1 MDGVV
6 CANCNSYLLVSHRN
20 CPGCGSG
27 IVLEGAKKN
36 VIDQMNPNCL
46 VHRYDGSDLLEPAV
60 VLKSGRSNYKVALK
74 LQDYAKPVTVP
85 KHKVYMYNQD
95 LLSSVQSLR
104 SERSASVMS
113 FEQQIGS
120 QWNQLQPFSPEF

>member
-6 CANCNSYLLVSHRN
+6 CSKCSSYLSITTAS
-20 CPGCGSG
+20 CPGCGSEIILNG
-27 IVLEGAKKN
+27 KEKN
-36 VIDQMNPNCL
+36 VIDRVVPTCL

-104 SERSASVMS
+104 SERTASVMR

-120 QWNQLQPFSPEF
+120 QWNQLQPFVQD